1 MIVVMFCVSVVLFQ
15 RPPQF
20 CSPIVLVVL
29 FVCVML
35 CVMLLVVYPVAVTFI
50 VCGVSYVFPVP
61 FCINS
66 VSVIVVVFPLLAVS
80 CEFTELLLMLYIV
93 AFAFAVMFVSF
104 FTVMSSSHCIVTF
117 PVESESTSMSFLLNV
132 TFVKLVFPVATF
144 MSVEFVAVMLPWL
157 NMFVFVFPEFM
168 YVPYATVVFVVRIV
182 LLLNVLFDDSRYIPY
197 PLCPDVVILLLL
209 MVLLLDVDCRYSP
222 YPLVPVVVIVFPL
235 MASWSDV

>member
-1 MIVVMFCVSVVLFQ
+1 
-15 RPPQF
+15 
-20 CSPIVLVVL
+20 
-29 FVCVML
+29 
-35 CVMLLVVYPVAVTFI
+35 
-50 VCGVSYVFPVP
+50 
-61 FCINS
+61 
-66 VSVIVVVFPLLAVS
+66 
-80 CEFTELLLMLYIV
+80 MLYIV
-93 AFAFAVMFVSF
+93 AFAPVSIVVSF
-104 FTVMSSSHCIVTF
+104 FTVMSSSHCIVTL

-168 YVPYATVVFVVRIV
+168 Y
-182 LLLNVLFDDSRYIPY
+182 IPY